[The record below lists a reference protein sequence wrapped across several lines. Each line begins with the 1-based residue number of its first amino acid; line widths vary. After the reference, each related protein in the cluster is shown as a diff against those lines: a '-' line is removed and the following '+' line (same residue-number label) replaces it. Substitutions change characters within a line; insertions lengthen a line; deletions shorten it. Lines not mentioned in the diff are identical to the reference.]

1 MGFKEFATK
10 KLDIKSVYHLL
21 ISGISPRPIAL
32 VGSMDKNGA
41 SNLAPFS
48 FFNAFG
54 ANPPIVGFS
63 PALSGRTGLPK
74 DTLLNIKEMKE
85 FTISIVNSSIVEQI
99 SLSSCEFDKN
109 IDEFIKS
116 GLTKI
121 ESKKIKPYGVLES
134 HFIMECK
141 LYDIIELGNKPASGN
156 LILGEVV
163 HFHVAESILND
174 NNQIDPHKLDPIARN
189 GGSWYTE
196 AKKGLFELKKPK
208 NIGIGF
214 DQLPNYILSTELT
227 GNELAKLASVEHIPD
242 FIQSDYNFSSNEEVV
257 DLIKENLKESN
268 IDKAWQLVLYLGK
281 FFNDK

>member
-1 MGFKEFATK
+1 MGFKKFATK
-10 KLDIKSVYHLL
+10 DLDIKSVYHLL

-32 VGSMDKNGA
+32 VGSMDNKGS

-74 DTLLNIKEMKE
+74 DTLLNIKETKE
-85 FTISIVNSSIVEQI
+85 FTISIVNSYMVEQI
-99 SLSSCEFDKN
+99 SLSSCEFDRN
-109 IDEFIKS
+109 TDEFIKS

-141 LYDIIELGNKPASGN
+141 LYDIIELGSKPASGN
-156 LILGEVV
+156 LILGEVI
-163 HFHVAESILND
+163 HFHVSESILND
-174 NNQIDPHKLDPIARN
+174 NNQIDPYKLDPIARN
-189 GGSWYTE
+189 GGNWYTE

-214 DQLPNYILSTELT
+214 DQLPNYILRTDLT
-227 GNELAKLASVEHIPD
+227 GNELAKLASVESIPD
-242 FIQSDYNFSSNEEVV
+242 FIQSDYNFSSTREII
-257 DLIKENLKESN
+257 DLIKESIKEDDIN
-268 IDKAWQLVLYLGK
+268 RAWQLALYLGN
-281 FFNDK
+281 FSNDK

>member
-1 MGFKEFATK
+1 MGFKKFVTK
-10 KLDIKSVYHLL
+10 DLDIKSVYHLL

-32 VGSMDKNGA
+32 VGSMDNKGF

-54 ANPPIVGFS
+54 ANPPIIGFS

-74 DTLLNIKEMKE
+74 DTLLNIKETKE
-85 FTISIVNSSIVEQI
+85 FTVSIVNSDMVEQI
-99 SLSSCEFDKN
+99 SLSSCEFDRN
-109 IDEFIKS
+109 TDEFIKS

-141 LYDIIELGNKPASGN
+141 LYDIIELGSKPASGN
-156 LILGEVV
+156 LILGEVI
-163 HFHVAESILND
+163 HFNVAESILND
-174 NNQIDPHKLDPIARN
+174 NNQIDPYKLDPIARN
-189 GGSWYTE
+189 GGDWYTE

-214 DQLPNYILSTELT
+214 DQLPVSILNSELT
-227 GNELAKLASVEHIPD
+227 GNELAKLASIEKIPKYYLEKNLEKLSKEQIIMEIKD
-242 FIQSDYNFSSNEEVV
+242 KIDSNE
-257 DLIKENLKESN
+257 IIIAWN
-268 IDKAWQLVLYLGK
+268 IVLHLQKTYE
-281 FFNDK
+281 